1 MMLEMKIKA
10 VRRHQQ
16 SFQPTDIYGSG
27 VHPNVRVKMIWHRS
41 VFSDLPDAGDQHV
54 AGHKSDHPQR
64 EQFRESGDRH
74 CQKKPKVTDHAAN
87 QYFSYAVLQ
96 LTQTKE

>member
-10 VRRHQQ
+10 VRRHQL
-16 SFQPTDIYGSG
+16 SFQSTDIYGSG

-54 AGHKSDHPQR
+54 AGS
-64 EQFRESGDRH
+64 
-74 CQKKPKVTDHAAN
+74 
-87 QYFSYAVLQ
+87 
-96 LTQTKE
+96 